1 MKGKASLPG
10 DACAVK
16 SHDVLGRRVA
26 RAERRPSGLRVCKYQ
41 SSQTRRNE
49 RAHHLLGDCGGEIRR
64 PANIILAV
72 AEIEGGKP
80 GRYVENTNGTYDVGT
95 MQFNTA
101 YLHELAKYG
110 ISAKDVAASGC
121 YSYDLAAWRLRG
133 HILNDTGDLWTRA
146 ANYHSKTPCYNAE
159 YRAKLIRAS
168 EKWGNWLAE
177 RFKTQD
183 MLAGYKTSDNCEKF
197 STLVGI
203 VFLVFSLFR
212 SRGRF
217 VLVYNMSAR
226 ELYLWW
232 LMRLILMIVALVI
245 LYFLF
250 PQHGQLGQKIS
261 LLFHSVYSIFRDFVD
276 RLLRHIP
283 KQVRLET

>member
-1 MKGKASLPG
+1 MKRGKHLFLVVVALLNLPMMCLAEELPEQSDGRPASGYVNISHLKPG
-10 DACAVK
+10 EMKERIICSVIAAVK
-16 SHDVLGRRVA
+16 YDV
-26 RAERRPSGLRVCKYQ
+26 
-41 SSQTRRNE
+41 
-49 RAHHLLGDCGGEIRR
+49 

-110 ISAKDVAASGC
+110 ISAKDVAAPGC

-133 HILNDTGDLWTRA
+133 HILNDPGDLWTRA
-146 ANYHSKTPCYNAE
+146 ENYHSKTPCYNAE

-183 MLAGYKTSDNCEKF
+183 MLAGKNK
-197 STLVGI
+197 
-203 VFLVFSLFR
+203 
-212 SRGRF
+212 
-217 VLVYNMSAR
+217 
-226 ELYLWW
+226 
-232 LMRLILMIVALVI
+232 
-245 LYFLF
+245 
-250 PQHGQLGQKIS
+250 
-261 LLFHSVYSIFRDFVD
+261 
-276 RLLRHIP
+276 
-283 KQVRLET
+283 